1 MVEAWKDRKVS
12 LGSSVLIGALVCI
25 GTFFLGMNWDNIASF
40 ASPYVSVGNS
50 SEKNVDWS
58 ALNEVYGKLVD
69 NYDGEIDKNAVI
81 EGAKKGL
88 TAALG
93 DKYTV
98 YMTAEEASDF
108 NADLHG
114 EVGAGIGVVIAERDG
129 YVRVVRTTPDN
140 PARKA
145 GILAGDIIYKV
156 DGEDVYTLDAEAISN
171 KLRGASG
178 SEVEVTVVRDHN
190 EKTFKLTRE
199 EINNVSA
206 DISYDGKTAII
217 LVTRFDTDTG
227 SKVRDFAK
235 EALAKGCD
243 KVILDLR
250 NNGGGYVSAAVDML
264 GLWIDGQNVLTQKT
278 GGSSIGTS
286 TAHGSAILANTK
298 TIVLVNNSTAS
309 ASEIVAGA
317 LKDCGKATVL
327 GTKTYGKGVVQ
338 SLLNL
343 SSGTLLKVT
352 TAHWYTPNDTSINGV
367 GIEPDVEV
375 EMTYEQI
382 NAGEDPQLEKAKE
395 L

>member
-1 MVEAWKDRKVS
+1 MTEAWKDRKVS
-12 LGSSVLIGALVCI
+12 LGSSVLVGALICI
-25 GTFFLGMNWDNIASF
+25 GMFFLGMNWNNIASF
-40 ASPYVSVGNS
+40 ASPYVTIGNS
-50 SEKNVDWS
+50 AEKNIDWS
-58 ALNEVYGKLVD
+58 PLNEVYGKLVD
-69 NYDGEIDKNAVI
+69 NYDGEIDKTAVI

-93 DKYTV
+93 DKYTT
-98 YMTAEEASDF
+98 YMTAKEASDF

-114 EVGAGIGVVIAERDG
+114 EAGSGIGVVIAERDG

-145 GILAGDIIYKV
+145 GILVGDIIYKV
-156 DGEDVYTLDAEAISN
+156 DGEKVYDLDAEAVSK
-171 KLRGASG
+171 KLRGATG

-206 DISYDGKTAII
+206 DVTYDGKTAII

-227 SKVRDFAK
+227 AKVRDFAK
-235 EALAKGCD
+235 EAKSKGCD
-243 KVILDLR
+243 KIILDLR

-278 GGSSIGTS
+278 GGSSIGSS
-286 TAHGSAILANTK
+286 TAHGSAILSDTK
-298 TIVLVNNSTAS
+298 TIVLVNGSTAS

-317 LKDCGKATVL
+317 LQDYKKATIL

-338 SLLNL
+338 SLINL
-343 SSGTLLKVT
+343 SGGSLLKVT
-352 TAHWYTPNDTSINGV
+352 TAHWFTPNDTSINGV
-367 GIEPDVEV
+367 GIKPDVEV
-375 EMTYEQI
+375 DMTYEQT
-382 NAGEDPQLEKAKE
+382 NAGEDPQLDKAKT